1 MIEKAWLESI
11 NDSYFYIFP
20 DFILEHEQMYK
31 THFLYYSFRSME
43 FISLNII
50 LSLQLE

>member
-11 NDSYFYIFP
+11 NDSYFCIFP
-20 DFILEHEQMYK
+20 HSLLKHAQMYK

-43 FISLNII
+43 FISLNTIS
-50 LSLQLE
+50 SLQLE